1 MVVEAENDV
10 LALTERN
17 ADLEKR
23 KEDFANSVQGLERQC
38 REHAARTK
46 KLLEENRVLTNDLNA
61 ERDKAV
67 KEAAKTA
74 KAAPKPAERTSLILD
89 EQPKQKTS
97 SFFIQPEF
105 SDSDEGDT
113 VDTQTSKLQRDVAT
127 LSRRNLQLTVQARL
141 KAKELEQYIV
151 DMQTLRTNLNT
162 TETLL
167 STSKYREDELNR
179 ELREQSE
186 RLAAISA
193 EMNNRPPIDTAQLES
208 LNTKYLEAKADV
220 TRLLSVLDQLQEEKW
235 GLFTEIESRT
245 NLEKKLKLQ
254 VSLMDERQTSVAS
267 YLRDIEEFALQQ
279 VASKDE
285 INRLQWSI
293 AELEGSLVAKTQE
306 SLDAE
311 QNIKRLKGRLEFLEE
326 KFRADEAAATELAE
340 SNLRD
345 RELVDVLKAEL
356 EIKRSMLMEVE
367 CQNGELQS
375 VVAQLTQQI
384 KTRGTKISEM
394 EVGMD
399 ALMRRVDTL
408 EASNSKLRQS
418 GEAMLI
424 AQDAI
429 NSDKRRLEK
438 AVAAQEEELERL
450 NRALKEKRHNETQ
463 NAQNQVQGL
472 QAAINHLEGEVQR
485 ANEKTKTAHHVHEV
499 WKTEA
504 LVTRTRMDHE
514 MVTMRADVARLD
526 IMTAHSEAQKSV
538 LEIRNAKLTGEI
550 NRANSDLELL
560 QESIRK
566 LGSRLR
572 EADSRLIQ
580 VNADRRH
587 AETRLQEATLA
598 RETGD
603 WKLLSLESKADE
615 MAKELRRLT
624 SSESLLKRR
633 LENMD
638 TLHQEAVMDSNQQL
652 QSRDRYICM
661 LRSELDVAR
670 QQIVDLETTL
680 NLERRAAESQLR
692 EAERETSLLKA
703 EVQTLHQSHVDAEA
717 SLAAATTRVEE
728 LATVG
733 AREVTTLRVRF
744 SSVRE
749 DIARLDGD
757 LKLSK
762 ARQHELTEAK
772 KTLELAIPE
781 LEEKAS
787 RLTAELTAAS
797 QRLWDAEALIAS
809 LSAQEG
815 QLGERLSLL
824 QEQDEQ
830 RRVRAAELAV
840 CREELQTAEAAR
852 DRLKATGGELQAELE
867 QTRRQ
872 IMAKDSALHLSR
884 LRWEGEQDRILR
896 LQEEQLGL
904 ARRADLQETSL
915 DDMSQLV
922 RTLELELQASRQAAA
937 DLRIDIEMQR
947 RKSEFEVGEAQ
958 SKLQGVNAKLH
969 KLETSHKGYVKAK
982 ERSLRAMQKDLSAM
996 KDRRDEKQRL
1006 LLDLLT
1012 RLRSLMS
1019 PGSLSSDQTEEP
1031 SMEVLL
1037 PLEAFIKEH
1046 ERRQQT
1052 HEIER
1057 AELEATVESLREHI
1071 EVRCIATLIC
1081 SPNRPTSPGRQIFF
1095 GPVPRSLK
1103 PRCLRSFNGR
1113 STLRN
1118 PR

>member
-23 KEDFANSVQGLERQC
+23 KDDFANSVQGLERQC

-46 KLLEENRVLTNDLNA
+46 KLVEENRALTKDLNA
-61 ERDKAV
+61 ERAKAE
-67 KEAAKTA
+67 KDAAKTA
-74 KAAPKPAERTSLILD
+74 KAAPKPAEKSTLIF
-89 EQPKQKTS
+89 EGPKQKTS

-105 SDSDEGDT
+105 SDSDEGNT

-127 LSRRNLQLTVQARL
+127 LSRRNLQLTVQGRQ
-141 KAKELEQYIV
+141 KAKELEQYV
-151 DMQTLRTNLNT
+151 ADMQALRTNLEA

-167 STSKYREDELNR
+167 STSKYREEELNR

-208 LNTKYLEAKADV
+208 LNTKFLEAKADV
-220 TRLLSVLDQLQEEKW
+220 TRLLGVLDQLQEEKW
-235 GLFTEIESRT
+235 GLLTEIESRT

-267 YLRDIEEFALQQ
+267 YLRDVEEFALRQ
-279 VASKDE
+279 VATKDE
-285 INRLQWSI
+285 IDRQQWTI
-293 AELEGSLVAKTQE
+293 AELEGRLVAKSE
-306 SLDAE
+306 ECLDAE
-311 QNIKRLKGRLEFLEE
+311 QTMKRLKGRLEFLEE
-326 KFRADEAAATELAE
+326 KFRAEEAAAAELAE

-345 RELVDVLKAEL
+345 LELVDVLKAEL

-367 CQNGELQS
+367 CQNGELQA
-375 VVAQLTQQI
+375 VVAQLTQNI
-384 KTRGTKISEM
+384 KTREAKMSEM
-394 EVGMD
+394 EVGME

-408 EASNSKLRQS
+408 QAANSKLRQS
-418 GEAMLI
+418 DEAVLI
-424 AQDAI
+424 AQDAL

-438 AVAAQEEELERL
+438 AVAAQKEELERL
-450 NRALKEKRHNETQ
+450 DRALKDKCCNETQ
-463 NAQNQVQGL
+463 DVQNQVQGL
-472 QAAINHLEGEVQR
+472 QAAINHLDGELQR
-485 ANEKTKTAHHVHEV
+485 ANEKTKTAQHVHEV

-504 LVTRTRMDHE
+504 LSTRSRMDNE
-514 MVTMRADVARLD
+514 MVAMRADVTRLD

-572 EADSRLIQ
+572 EADSRLMQ
-580 VNADRRH
+580 ANADRRH
-587 AETRLQEATLA
+587 AEIRLQEATLA
-598 RETGD
+598 REKGD

-615 MAKELRRLT
+615 MVQELRRLT

-638 TLHQEAVMDSNQQL
+638 TLHQEAVRDSNQQV
-652 QSRDRYICM
+652 QSRDRDICV

-680 NLERRAAESQLR
+680 NLERRAAESRLR

-703 EVQTLHQSHVDAEA
+703 EVQTLQEAHVDAETT
-717 SLAAATTRVEE
+717 LAAAATRVEE
-728 LATVG
+728 LVTVG

-744 SSVRE
+744 SGVRE
-749 DIARLDGD
+749 DMARIDGD

-762 ARQHELTEAK
+762 ARQHELAEAK
-772 KTLELAIPE
+772 QTLELAIPE
-781 LEEKAS
+781 LEEKVS

-797 QRLWDAEALIAS
+797 QRLWDAESLIAS

-830 RRVRAAELAV
+830 WRVRTAELAL
-840 CREELQTAEAAR
+840 CREELQTIEAAR
-852 DRLKATGGELQAELE
+852 EQLKATGGALQAELE

-896 LQEEQLGL
+896 LEEEHLGL
-904 ARRADLQETSL
+904 ARRAELQETSL

-937 DLRIDIEMQR
+937 DLRIDLEMQR
-947 RKSEFEVGEAQ
+947 RKSEFEVGEAL
-958 SKLQGVNAKLH
+958 SKLQGVNSKLQ

-982 ERSLRAMQKDLSAM
+982 ERSLRAMQKDFSAM
-996 KDRRDEKQRL
+996 QDRRDEKQRL

-1012 RLRSLMS
+1012 RLRTLVS
-1019 PGSLSSDQTEEP
+1019 PGSLCSEDTEEFG
-1031 SMEVLL
+1031 MEVLL

-1046 ERRQQT
+1046 ESRQQT
-1052 HEIER
+1052 HDKER
-1057 AELEATVESLREHI
+1057 VELESTVESLREQI
-1071 EVRCIATLIC
+1071 EVRGTATLIC
-1081 SPNRPTSPGRQIFF
+1081 SPNRPTSLGRQIFF
-1095 GPVPRSLK
+1095 GAVPWSWK
-1103 PRCLRSFNGR
+1103 PRCPRSSKAM

-1118 PR
+1118 PK